1 MEQDLKQLQ
10 KTEAIKRLKILQDKF
25 ELMETVTKEFEK
37 EDTLYYSEYVNK
49 QYPAILYWISNNEDY
64 EKAIKQFEEKHNVL
78 VYHVILTPT
87 YDNGI
92 VLTLLYVS
100 ETQEE
105 WTRDKEE
112 LKEGLPCAYVMN
124 IETKQGSE
132 FGGIQIDGSMG
143 GIVRLA

>member
-10 KTEAIKRLKILQDKF
+10 KIEAIERLKILQDKF

-49 QYPAILYWISNNEDY
+49 QFPAILYWVSNKENY
-64 EKAIKQFEEKHNVL
+64 ENAIKQFEEKHNVL

-105 WTRDKEE
+105 WARDKEE

-124 IETKQGSE
+124 IEIEQDSA
-132 FGGIQIDGSMG
+132 FGGVQIAGVMG